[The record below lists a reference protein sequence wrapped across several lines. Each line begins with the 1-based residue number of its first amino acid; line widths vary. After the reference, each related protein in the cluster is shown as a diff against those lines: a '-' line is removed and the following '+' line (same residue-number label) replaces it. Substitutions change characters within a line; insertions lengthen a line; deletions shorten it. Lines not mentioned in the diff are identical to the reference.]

1 VNKSPWQTSLLV
13 LSALLLSTAAAWS
26 QCSDPSTPSVV
37 ICTPTPGATVVYI
50 PDVAVRFTPASGSTI
65 SKMVIYDNGRNMWQ
79 GGPRQDGGDIYDAQ
93 VYNGSHNIVV
103 KAWDS
108 YGNFYQAKETFYVT
122 GLGFPFCSIPS
133 SPGVNFCMPDPNAVL
148 PTHTVVGAA
157 AKGTAPIKNI
167 RFYLDGKY
175 DGSLSGS
182 SGALAFTLPQQGTP
196 YNIKAVAT
204 DSAGKTYSASM
215 KVAAAYTY
223 DQYSCI
229 GNGCYPGIYAVAPL
243 DEAYVGSTFDLDMQI
258 RANPDPISAMRAY
271 LDGDVIATSNGPTLQ
286 QQVTVAASGT
296 HILTVQGWDS
306 KGIEYR
312 IQQNIN
318 INVSVPK

>member
-1 VNKSPWQTSLLV
+1 MKNSPLQTSLLV

-26 QCSDPSTPSVV
+26 QCTYPSTPSVV
-37 ICTPTPGATVVYI
+37 ICTPTPRATVVYI
-50 PDVAVRFTPASGSTI
+50 PDVAVRFTPASGSSA

-79 GGPRQDGGDIYDAQ
+79 GGPGQNSIDVYDAL
-93 VYNGSHNIVV
+93 VYNGTHNIVV

-108 YGNFYQAKETFYVT
+108 YGNVYQAKETFHVT
-122 GLGFPFCSIPS
+122 GLGFPFCSNPS
-133 SPGVNFCMPDPNAVL
+133 SPGINFCMPDPNAVL

-204 DSAGKTYSASM
+204 DSAGKTYSANM

-223 DQYSCI
+223 DQYSCM

-258 RANPDPISAMRAY
+258 RANPNPISAMRAY

-286 QQVTVAASGT
+286 QQVTVAPSGI

-318 INVSVPK
+318 INVSK